1 MMDPT
6 PSAVIEQAPESEAD
20 FRRWVRDEFKFW
32 REVHR
37 KHGETLELIL
47 ATLKK
52 DEDDHG

>member
-1 MMDPT
+1 MNAQP
-6 PSAVIEQAPESEAD
+6 PAIVEPAPETEAD
-20 FRRWVRDEFKFW
+20 FRKWVRDEFKFW
-32 REVHR
+32 RDVHR